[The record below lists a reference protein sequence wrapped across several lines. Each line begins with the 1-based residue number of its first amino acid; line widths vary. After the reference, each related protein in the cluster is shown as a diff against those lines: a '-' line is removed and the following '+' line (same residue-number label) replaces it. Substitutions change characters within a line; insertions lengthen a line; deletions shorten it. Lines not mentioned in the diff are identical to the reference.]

1 MSVRK
6 DDAAAQA
13 AKAPKLS
20 IETESAESSDR
31 REASTGERIGAAWDA
46 AAGAV
51 HDAAASQDARAAVG
65 FVKGLG
71 STAWSYARS
80 HPFTVAY
87 GTVGLVLALLIL
99 IIGLWD
105 TIVIAVFVMV
115 GAMIGQIRDGDNG
128 IVNFFRRLF
137 GDRG

>member
-1 MSVRK
+1 M
-6 DDAAAQA
+6 
-13 AKAPKLS
+13 PPL
-20 IETESAESSDR
+20 R
-31 REASTGERIGAAWDA
+31 RTP
-46 AAGAV
+46 
-51 HDAAASQDARAAVG
+51 RAAVG

>member
-1 MSVRK
+1 MSDRI
-6 DDAAAQA
+6 DDTVTKA

-20 IETESAESSDR
+20 IETDEPAAETQT
-31 REASTGERIGAAWDA
+31 ASTGERIGAAWDA

-51 HDAAASQDARAAVG
+51 HHAAASDDVQQAVG
-65 FVKGLG
+65 FIKGFG
-71 STAWSYARS
+71 AAAWHYAKK

-87 GTVGLVLALLIL
+87 GAVGLVLAVLIL
-99 IIGLWD
+99 VIGLWS
-105 TIVIAVFVMV
+105 TIVIAVFVMA